1 MRALVTGGAGF
12 VGTNLIIRLLESGYI
27 VTSFDNYSTGC
38 EENKQDGCDYLE
50 IDISREFSLNRRFDV
65 IFHLAALPRIGPSF
79 KNPIDV
85 FKSNVNGTIN
95 ILDYARKHEVPV
107 VYAGTSSFWGGV
119 YKNPYTFSKW
129 QGEELCKM
137 YERIYDLPV
146 TICRFYNVY
155 GDYMQNE
162 GEYRTVLSIFLEQ
175 YRYGKSLTITGDGE
189 QRRDFTNVLDVVE
202 ANVLA
207 ATKDLDDSAFGQV
220 YNVGTGI
227 NHSIN
232 EIAEMIS
239 DNTEYIP
246 PRLGE
251 ARVTLAHISRI
262 KGTLGWE
269 PKIKLEDWIES
280 ALPKEEVEEPKNP
293 IRESFNKLKSW
304 IYGAVE

>member
-12 VGTNLIIRLLESGYI
+12 VGTNLIIRLLEGGYI

-95 ILDYARKHEVPV
+95 ILDYARKHEIPV
-107 VYAGTSSFWGGV
+107 IYAGTSSFWGGV
-119 YKNPYTFSKW
+119 YKNSYTFSKW

-175 YRYGKSLTITGDGE
+175 HRYGKSLTITGDGE
-189 QRRDFTNVLDVVE
+189 QRRDFTHVDDIVDAMVKVVQL
-202 ANVLA
+202 N
-207 ATKDLDDSAFGQV
+207 KWGSV
-220 YNVGTGI
+220 YELGRGK

-232 EIAEMIS
+232 EVADMFGGEKVYIDPIPGETR
-239 DNTEYIP
+239 NTLCKSE
-246 PRLGE
+246 L
-251 ARVTLAHISRI
+251 ARKKLRW
-262 KGTLGWE
+262 K
-269 PKIKLEDWIES
+269 PKINLEDWI
-280 ALPKEEVEEPKNP
+280 KE
-293 IRESFNKLKSW
+293 RL
-304 IYGAVE
+304 